1 MNVEIEKLITHA
13 RENGFLTAR
22 QRTLIIS
29 KAEQL
34 GDDISELEF
43 VLDDIPI
50 GEQNNSPSVIEP
62 TNHVLKVSPASQDD
76 GECED
81 IKCDDSSQYVY
92 KPVSKK
98 KGCFKGCLWSVI
110 IMFALGLIGYLID
123 LIF

>member
-1 MNVEIEKLITHA
+1 MNAEIEKLITHA

-50 GEQNNSPSVIEP
+50 GEQNNSSSIIEP
-62 TNHVLKVSPASQDD
+62 TNHIISVSPTSQDN

-81 IKCDDSSQYVY
+81 IKCDDSSQFAY

-98 KGCFKGCLWSVI
+98 KGCYKGCLWSVI
-110 IMFALGLIGYLID
+110 IMFALGLIGYLIE